1 MTLDLR
7 GLWLAFIS
15 CLVGYSWSTEQDAE
29 LCDRYQHHYCSYLR
43 TLYRQQKLFGS
54 LKSSSLRCSNCRK
67 VNKKSERRHATYRQT
82 RRLGVIAELLLTLWF
97 ETSLAFGCLCIF
109 HFLSSSWPRLQP
121 RYCPWDVCFG
131 WTFWT
136 HLVLNAVVKSRAV
149 AAVCGFLNLVSIY
162 FCIHG
167 RSGWRRGG
175 EAGLSTCESL
185 SVTSQQKQNQIFA
198 WSKLI
203 FMRS

>member
-67 VNKKSERRHATYRQT
+67 VNKKRERRHATYRQT
-82 RRLGVIAELLLTLWF
+82 RRLGVI
-97 ETSLAFGCLCIF
+97 
-109 HFLSSSWPRLQP
+109 
-121 RYCPWDVCFG
+121 G
-131 WTFWT
+131 WTSADTLVWNVFGFW
-136 HLVLNAVVKSRAV
+136 LFVYLPLPVVLLASAAASLLPLGRVLRLDVLNPLGIKCCSKEQGCCCSVWLFESRVNIFFVFMAEVAGGAV
-149 AAVCGFLNLVSIY
+149 
-162 FCIHG
+162 G
-167 RSGWRRGG
+167 R
-175 EAGLSTCESL
+175 LD
-185 SVTSQQKQNQIFA
+185 
-198 WSKLI
+198 
-203 FMRS
+203 

>member
-1 MTLDLR
+1 MFKLQK
-7 GLWLAFIS
+7 S
-15 CLVGYSWSTEQDAE
+15 EQKE
-29 LCDRYQHHYCSYLR
+29 GTSSRHLQTNQTSGCDRWTSADTLVWNVFGFWLFVYLP
-43 TLYRQQKLFGS
+43 LPVVLLASAAAS
-54 LKSSSLRCSNCRK
+54 LLPLGRVLR
-67 VNKKSERRHATYRQT
+67 
-82 RRLGVIAELLLTLWF
+82 
-97 ETSLAFGCLCIF
+97 LA
-109 HFLSSSWPRLQP
+109 
-121 RYCPWDVCFG
+121 
-131 WTFWT
+131 FWT
-136 HLVLNAVVKSRAV
+136 HLVLNAVVKSREV

-185 SVTSQQKQNQIFA
+185 SVTSQQKQNQNFA